1 MMRLGSPELPI
12 GIVFRQIHTSAEREE
27 ARSLLLATAGP
38 SWRILGLDE
47 RCTGFGLWDLTAE
60 GTGLVAAAV
69 IRPVEPRVVE
79 LCAWAALAA
88 PPWSTAGERLVR
100 EVVDTLRADGAERV
114 VARPAKVGRHERELL
129 HRAGFRPVRLQ
140 CLDVQVPDED
150 GADSAVWLSLGL

>member
-1 MMRLGSPELPI
+1 MRLGSPELPI

-27 ARSLLLATAGP
+27 ARSLLLATVGP

-88 PPWSTAGERLVR
+88 PPWSTAGDRLVR

-114 VARPAKVGRHERELL
+114 VARAAKVGCLERSCCTEPGSGPS
-129 HRAGFRPVRLQ
+129 GFEY
-140 CLDVQVPDED
+140 LDVQVPDED
-150 GADSAVWLSLGL
+150 GADSAVWLSLGP